1 MKKLLN
7 SKIISQI
14 QKESI
19 YISFYESLY
28 LVDTCLNNDGFILK
42 LTGSTLNI
50 YTICLKNYNITCNCE
65 YKTQQNNLFC
75 KHICFVICLIG
86 EIKHDELLFYFYKLS
101 NYHISKLTDRL
112 KNKCYN
118 DPNIINNY
126 FVEKYK
132 FKLNLNTKD
141 CRNIQDEC
149 AICFLKK
156 VDNDIFK
163 CQKCLNW
170 IHRNC
175 ILKWL
180 KYDNTCIYCRYNII
194 KHKYLNISN

>member
-1 MKKLLN
+1 MSEIQTN
-7 SKIISQI
+7 HSQEI
-14 QKESI
+14 QFM
-19 YISFYESLY
+19 Y
-28 LVDTCLNNDGFILK
+28 
-42 LTGSTLNI
+42 
-50 YTICLKNYNITCNCE
+50 
-65 YKTQQNNLFC
+65 
-75 KHICFVICLIG
+75 
-86 EIKHDELLFYFYKLS
+86 
-101 NYHISKLTDRL
+101 
-112 KNKCYN
+112 
-118 DPNIINNY
+118 Y

-180 KYDNTCIYCRYNII
+180 KYDNTCIYCRCDI
-194 KHKYLNISN
+194 KDKYLNISN